1 MTGDRRTALA
11 RLRETETALS
21 QADNHKDAVGGYDQA
36 AFHFHEAH
44 VMWWLGDREASIG
57 ALRRS
62 NRARSPQE
70 RQGRLHA
77 LGVTAD
83 RQMQMRHIEAATQ
96 TWGEFLDLHT
106 TLSSSR
112 GDEHVKTLRTGM
124 AGYRGVAGVA
134 DLLARAA
141 DVARLKAA

>member
-1 MTGDRRTALA
+1 
-11 RLRETETALS
+11 
-21 QADNHKDAVGGYDQA
+21 
-36 AFHFHEAH
+36 
-44 VMWWLGDREASIG
+44 MWWLGDREASVN

-62 NRARSPQE
+62 NRARSLQE

-77 LGVTAD
+77 LGVIAD
-83 RQMQMRHIEAATQ
+83 RQMQMRHIEAAAQ

-112 GDEHVKTLRTGM
+112 GDEHLKALRTGM
-124 AGYRGVAGVA
+124 SRYRGVAGVG
-134 DLLARAA
+134 DLLGRAA